1 MKNLR
6 MLTHSALASLSLL
19 SVAHF
24 AHAQATVVSDLSI
37 ARTVTLTG
45 AGTLHGLDVA
55 GDGRVFIIGGAG
67 TDLYVLNTDDSFS
80 RIAQGV
86 GTFNGVLSDLR
97 IGPDGLLYA
106 ISTGANPAPVQRFAF
121 DGTAQANLASLND
134 GADSNAAGL
143 DFDCQGNLYAS
154 DTSTSLSRVTP
165 AGVVSLVNSTPFGFQ
180 DVDEIEAAG
189 NNAFFI
195 SDGSARTADQDTIWR
210 MAPDGQVTKYAEIS
224 GTQLYS
230 GAYDFAAGV
239 YYVASYNTGQIYR
252 LTDTNGNQ
260 RIDDASEQQLVAS
273 GFANS
278 EASDIGIGPS
288 SSGSGYS
295 LYVSGTNKV
304 YEIAGLGVPGGDCG
318 DRIDDDGDGFCEVGK
333 DSNDDGDC
341 LDSGEMDPTSVDC
354 DDTDPS
360 RFPGAIELCD
370 GKDNDC
376 DNSTDED
383 FSTLGDA
390 CSAGVGACMAS
401 GFLVCDGALTGV
413 ECDAVPGTATT
424 EVCGN
429 SVDEDCDGTL
439 DNGCGT
445 GGTGGTGGASTGGA
459 STGGASSGGTGGTGT
474 AGTAAGGAAGTG
486 GTAGTAGTGG
496 GTSGGAAGMSSGG
509 AAGMS
514 SGGAATGG
522 TSAGGTTTGGT
533 TGVGGTGVG
542 GTGVGGTGV
551 GGAGGS
557 GAAATGGNAGSSTAG
572 SPNGGLSAGGNAGA
586 AGANAGNAETV
597 EGGGCGCSTPGQKAP
612 GGLGGLLVALGAVVL
627 RRRRR
632 AAR

>member
-6 MLTHSALASLSLL
+6 TLTHSALASLSLL
-19 SVAHF
+19 GITHL

-45 AGTLHGLDVA
+45 ASTLHGLDVA
-55 GDGRVFIIGGAG
+55 ADGRVFVIGGGG
-67 TDLYVLNTDDSFS
+67 TDIYVLNTDDSFS

-121 DGTAQANLASLND
+121 DGTAQANLATLND
-134 GADSNAAGL
+134 GADANAAGL
-143 DFDCQGNLYAS
+143 DFDCQGNLFAS

-165 AGVVSLVNSTPFGFQ
+165 AGVVSLVNSTPFAFQ

-189 NNAFFI
+189 NNVFFI

-210 MAPDGQVTKYAEIS
+210 MAADGQITKYAEIS

-273 GFANS
+273 GFASN
-278 EASDIGIGPS
+278 EASDLGIGPS
-288 SSGSGYS
+288 SSGSGFS

-304 YEIAGLGVPGGDCG
+304 YEISGLGVPSGDCG
-318 DRIDDDGDGFCEVGK
+318 DRIDDDGDGFCEIGR
-333 DSNDDGDC
+333 DTNNDGDC
-341 LDSGEMDPTSVDC
+341 LDTGETDPSNVDC
-354 DDTDPS
+354 DDTDAT
-360 RFPGAIELCD
+360 RFPGATELCD

-390 CSAGVGACMAS
+390 CSDGVGACMAS
-401 GFLVCDGALTGV
+401 GFIVCDGTLSGV

-429 SVDEDCDGTL
+429 TVDEDCDGAL

-445 GGTGGTGGASTGGA
+445 GGAGGTSA
-459 STGGASSGGTGGTGT
+459 GGTGGTS
-474 AGTAAGGAAGTG
+474 AGGTG
-486 GTAGTAGTGG
+486 GTSAGGTGG
-496 GTSGGAAGMSSGG
+496 SAGTSSGG

-514 SGGAATGG
+514 SGGSAG
-522 TSAGGTTTGGT
+522 TSAGGTGGSVAGSGGTAAAAGTSSGGAAGSGGTATGGT
-533 TGVGGTGVG
+533 AGSAGSSVAGS
-542 GTGVGGTGV
+542 
-551 GGAGGS
+551 ANGGS
-557 GAAATGGNAGSSTAG
+557 ATGGNSSGGTAG
-572 SPNGGLSAGGNAGA
+572 LTSGGSAGA
-586 AGANAGNAETV
+586 AGTNGASAESV

-612 GGLGGLLVALGAVVL
+612 GGLAGLLVALGAIVL

-632 AAR
+632 AK

>member
-6 MLTHSALASLSLL
+6 TLAHSALASLSLL

-24 AHAQATVVSDLSI
+24 AHAQATVVSDLSL

-55 GDGRVFIIGGAG
+55 ADGRVFIIGGGG

-80 RIAQGV
+80 RIAQAV

-134 GADSNAAGL
+134 GADGNAAGL

-154 DTSTSLSRVTP
+154 DTSTSLARVSP
-165 AGVVSLVNSTPFGFQ
+165 AGVVSLVNSTPFAFQ

-304 YEIAGLGVPGGDCG
+304 YEIAGLGVPSGDCG
-318 DRIDDDGDGFCEVGK
+318 DRIDDDGDGFCETGK
-333 DSNDDGDC
+333 DSNNDGDC
-341 LDSGEMDPTSVDC
+341 LDSGETDPASVDC
-354 DDTDPS
+354 DDTDPT
-360 RFPGAIELCD
+360 RFPGATELCD

-383 FSTLGDA
+383 FSTLGDT
-390 CSAGVGACMAS
+390 CSAGIGACMAS
-401 GFLVCDGALTGV
+401 GFLVCDGAMTGV

-429 SVDEDCDGTL
+429 TVDEDCDGAL

-459 STGGASSGGTGGTGT
+459 GGTGT

-486 GTAGTAGTGG
+486 GAAGA
-496 GTSGGAAGMSSGG
+496 TSGGAAGMSSGG
-509 AAGMS
+509 AAGTS
-514 SGGAATGG
+514 AGGAATGG
-522 TSAGGTTTGGT
+522 TSAGGAMTGGT
-533 TGVGGTGVG
+533 TSVGGTAGASAG
-542 GTGVGGTGV
+542 GSAGTANGGSAGAAN
-551 GGAGGS
+551 GGSAGSSVAGSANGGSNAGGS
-557 GAAATGGNAGSSTAG
+557 GNGGSA
-572 SPNGGLSAGGNAGA
+572 GLSAGGTAGTAGTNAGA
-586 AGANAGNAETV
+586 SETV

-612 GGLGGLLVALGAVVL
+612 GELAGLLVALGAVVL